1 MGFCAALMAGA
12 LLLCAWLN
20 AIPPGSP
27 KPPLAA
33 PGARLGEL
41 LAATNPAYPSAP
53 SPAGGGGGVVDERV
67 CVRGGCLKKGFAFQ
81 WVVRCSFNHF
91 FSGLKS
97 SNHGFIHYGT

>member
-53 SPAGGGGGVVDERV
+53 SPAGGGGG
-67 CVRGGCLKKGFAFQ
+67 GGLKKG
-81 WVVRCSFNHF
+81 VVGGGVF
-91 FSGLKS
+91 
-97 SNHGFIHYGT
+97 